1 MGGCSNLS
9 SLQSRDRRGD
19 KTVRFPNSEVLQM
32 ARQRTPI
39 ALAKLTGQ
47 LEKHPE
53 RYRDRSDPPTND
65 LGPPSVDLSPAAV
78 AVWMDLIDEMPWLCG
93 GDKWIV
99 GLAARLSALTQAP
112 DCPIGIYAQLRLCLA
127 SMGGTPADRSKVQWD
142 DEKSYDPMDEF
153 IN

>member
-1 MGGCSNLS
+1 MRECCWQIITTEKWKIRQTTGTRKSPGERLQLS
-9 SLQSRDRRGD
+9 RLR
-19 KTVRFPNSEVLQM
+19 L
-32 ARQRTPI
+32 
-39 ALAKLTGQ
+39 
-47 LEKHPE
+47 
-53 RYRDRSDPPTND
+53 DRSDPPTND
-65 LGPPSVDLSPAAV
+65 LGPPPDDLSPAAV

-142 DEKSYDPMDEF
+142 DEESYDPMDEF

>member
-1 MGGCSNLS
+1 MRS
-9 SLQSRDRRGD
+9 S
-19 KTVRFPNSEVLQM
+19 
-32 ARQRTPI
+32 
-39 ALAKLTGQ
+39 ALC
-47 LEKHPE
+47 PE
-53 RYRDRSDPPTND
+53 TSDLWHGFIGST
-65 LGPPSVDLSPAAV
+65 S
-78 AVWMDLIDEMPWLCG
+78 WLCG

-142 DEKSYDPMDEF
+142 DEESYDPMDEF